1 MDRQEYL
8 SNISKDTRPQ
18 AKPKTSFV
26 SSPFFKVILI
36 GIGAFIIIG
45 ILSGIF
51 GSLKSNEQTRSISLK
66 LHIDNVIT
74 SINTYQPS
82 VKSSTLRSYSASLST
97 VLSDTSQKLTTYL
110 TEKYEFKDKDVDE
123 KIQAE
128 EDKLAT
134 ALDAELFEGKIN
146 ALLDRTYARKMAYEI
161 SVITNRESEIF
172 KSTKY
177 PELKSILSNSYESLS
192 NLYDNFNN
200 FSETK

>member
-8 SNISKDTRPQ
+8 SSISKDTRPQ
-18 AKPKTSFV
+18 AKQKTNFL

-36 GIGAFIIIG
+36 GIGALILVG

-51 GSLKSNEQTRSISLK
+51 SNLKSSEQTKSISLK
-66 LHIDNVIT
+66 LHIDNVVT
-74 SINTYQPS
+74 NINTYQPAI
-82 VKSSTLRSYSASLST
+82 KSSTLRSYSASLST

-110 TEKYEFKDKDVDE
+110 TDKYEFKDKNVDE
-123 KIQAE
+123 KLKAE
-128 EDKLAT
+128 EDKLSA

-161 SVITNRESEIF
+161 SIITNRESEIY

-177 PELKSILSNSYESLS
+177 SDLKEILKSSHDSLS
-192 NLYDNFNN
+192 NLYDKFNN